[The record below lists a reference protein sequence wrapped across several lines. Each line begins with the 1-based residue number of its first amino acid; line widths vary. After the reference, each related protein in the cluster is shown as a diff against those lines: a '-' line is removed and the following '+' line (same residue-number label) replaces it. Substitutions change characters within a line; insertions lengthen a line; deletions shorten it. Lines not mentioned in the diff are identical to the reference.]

1 MNKDEILSAN
11 LRFDKETNHEKGF
24 CSFAGET
31 AMQNYNAFSVIWDLL
46 ESSQPKTIIEI
57 GTASGGFTR
66 FLKLAADSLDLD
78 ARVITYDVNSSPKRK
93 SLLNYGIE
101 YREEQ
106 CFTKETEGN
115 LLKLKDDIQSQGTTI
130 VFCDGGHKITEFNI
144 LSEFIKSG
152 DIILA
157 HDYSYSK
164 EIFESKI
171 KNKIWNFCEVT
182 YDKIQEAVEKNN
194 LEPHEAELMNNVVWA
209 SFIKV

>member
-1 MNKDEILSAN
+1 MSKDSVLSNKLK
-11 LRFDKETNHEKGF
+11 FDQENNHKKGF
-24 CSFAGET
+24 CSFDGYM
-31 AMQNYNAFSVIWDLL
+31 AMQNYKAFSATWDLI
-46 ESSQPKTIIEI
+46 EKTKPKTMIEI
-57 GTASGGFTR
+57 GTAASGFCR
-66 FLKLAADSLDLD
+66 FLKIASDDLGINSK
-78 ARVITYDVNSSPKRK
+78 VITYDVNHIEHRK
-93 SLLNYGIE
+93 TLIDVNIE

-106 CFTKETEGN
+106 CFTKETESN
-115 LLKLKDDIQSQGTTI
+115 LLKLKADIQSQGTTI

-144 LSEFIKSG
+144 LSEFLKSG

-182 YDKIQEAVEKNN
+182 YDRIQEAVEKNN
-194 LEPHEAELMNNVVWA
+194 LEPFEAESMNNVAWA